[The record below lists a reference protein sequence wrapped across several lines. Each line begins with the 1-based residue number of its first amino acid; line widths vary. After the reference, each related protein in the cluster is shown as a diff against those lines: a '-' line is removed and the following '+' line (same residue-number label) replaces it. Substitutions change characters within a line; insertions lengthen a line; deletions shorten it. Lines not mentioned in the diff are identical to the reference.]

1 MQLDETRLELERVR
15 ASHTHSS
22 AHDKDAW
29 EQEKVALTERIR
41 ELEARCAS
49 VTQVL
54 VFVRLLPW
62 SLSVKT
68 PRASVVRAQWVALC
82 LGARVQGELCC
93 GAIRWRQCQLLGALR
108 HAVLASLL
116 PDV

>member
-54 VFVRLLPW
+54 VFVRLLPC

-68 PRASVVRAQWVALC
+68 PRASAIERFCAVASS
-82 LGARVQGELCC
+82 
-93 GAIRWRQCQLLGALR
+93 RWRQCQLLGALR

>member
-22 AHDKDAW
+22 AHDKYAW

-49 VTQVL
+49 VAQVL
-54 VFVRLLPW
+54 VFKGLLPW
-62 SLSVKT
+62 PLSVK
-68 PRASVVRAQWVALC
+68 PPSASVVRLRHSQLVALC

-93 GAIRWRQCQLLGALR
+93 GIMCKLLGALR
-108 HAVLASLL
+108 HSLL
-116 PDV
+116 STLPPDL

>member
-22 AHDKDAW
+22 AHDKYAW

-49 VTQVL
+49 VAQVL
-54 VFVRLLPW
+54 VFKRLLLGI

-68 PRASVVRAQWVALC
+68 PRGSVVRAQWVALR

-93 GAIRWRQCQLLGALR
+93 GIICKLLGALR
-108 HAVLASLL
+108 HAVLATLL
-116 PDV
+116 PDL

>member
-22 AHDKDAW
+22 AHDKYAW

-49 VTQVL
+49 VAQVL
-54 VFVRLLPW
+54 VFKGLLPW
-62 SLSVKT
+62 PLSVK
-68 PRASVVRAQWVALC
+68 PPSASVVRAQLVDLC

-93 GAIRWRQCQLLGALR
+93 GIMCKLLGALR
-108 HAVLASLL
+108 HSLL
-116 PDV
+116 STLPPDL